1 MPTSSQTPMDAS
13 TRTTRTRAM
22 SFRIYDW
29 AGNVRFGGQ
38 RFATFEDA
46 WDFLFEYLERRFGEA
61 GAEAWAGEYYVE
73 AD

>member
-1 MPTSSQTPMDAS
+1 
-13 TRTTRTRAM
+13 M

-46 WDFLFEYLERRFGEA
+46 WEFLFEYLEKRFGEA